1 MNAKPTQAPAI
12 DPAVINRLNPLIEE
26 SQEDTI
32 LGVSEV
38 LAFLSVAMEH
48 AENAS
53 DHIPVDGGC
62 MGLSRILDTC
72 RSALN
77 FHLRDVGGAV

>member
-1 MNAKPTQAPAI
+1 MKAKATKASAI
-12 DPAVINRLNPLIEE
+12 DPAFINSINPLIED

-48 AENAS
+48 AEGSN
-53 DHIPVDGGC
+53 DKITIDGACNG
-62 MGLSRILDTC
+62 MSRILDTC
-72 RSALN
+72 RYALN
-77 FHLRDVGGAV
+77 FHLRNEGGAA